1 MSYPHDIL
9 VDMGVNAPEST
20 FVGRAAE
27 LTELRGALA
36 RVRDGGAETLL
47 LPGDAGGGKTRLIR
61 EFIQGADARV
71 LCGECLELGSDGL
84 PYAPFAAMLR
94 ELVRELGIDAVTGL
108 LPGGPGELARL
119 LPEFG
124 VPPAPAEESRARLY
138 EQLLV
143 LFERVAAERPL
154 VLIVEDAHWAERST
168 RDLILFLT
176 RNLTTGHML
185 FVLSYRSDEL
195 HRTHPLRPL
204 LAGLGR
210 DRRTTRLELPALN
223 RAEVA
228 EMAASLLGHEVTP
241 AFVDELYDRSA
252 GNPLFVEALVECGGS
267 CDSELP
273 ESLRDLVLTQITR
286 LPEATQEVLRT
297 VAASPDSIGHA
308 LLVRVSTLDERGL
321 LDALR
326 PAVAANVLVAGDDG
340 YAFRHALI
348 REAVHDE
355 ALPGEHARL
364 HKRFAEAIEADP
376 GLVPAPRVAVE
387 LAHHWHNARERD
399 KALVAAW
406 RAADRGREHLAYA
419 EQLRMLER
427 VIDLWDLVPN
437 AEELIGADHVRP
449 LELAAEAARASGE
462 FGRAAAF
469 AAAALRQ
476 IDVTA
481 ERERAVLLLELRAR
495 SSVHEWSD
503 KWLDDLRRAVS
514 LMDDSVTPAAR
525 AGVLATFA
533 QYLWLQPS
541 DDEEADSYAREALRL
556 ARMAGDP
563 ASEAHA
569 LITAAGVP
577 GAPGDPARTLV
588 ATRENIERAR
598 DLARRAH
605 RHDILLRASTN
616 ESHILEG
623 EGEHALAVEVARAGI
638 ELAAEM
644 GLARSEGTFLTLNLA
659 EPLISL
665 GRWDEADQ
673 VLDAAL
679 ALVPPPDHRSALLTM
694 KGALAVQRG
703 DPATARE
710 ASRICRA
717 IRGDRYFRAQERL
730 PQVLLHLAL
739 ALAVGA
745 PRPALDEVLRTL
757 SDVRSAHSPRYSWPL
772 VCLAAD
778 AIHALNSTA
787 AAGGAAADEPPGRA
801 AYADLA
807 AIVARLAVRSPLQ
820 HAYELTW
827 HAQSLMIEGADHA
840 AIDAAEAAR
849 KAWAELDR
857 PFEAAEAL
865 ARTVDVALRA
875 GERETAERRLRE
887 AVPIADRLGAR
898 PLRRRLEELAQRGRL
913 TITGEPAEEAPTT
926 GLGLTR
932 RERDVLSLVA
942 AGRSNRQIAA
952 ELFISAK
959 TASVHVSNILGK
971 LGVANRGEAAAIAHR
986 HHLFD

>member
-1 MSYPHDIL
+1 
-9 VDMGVNAPEST
+9 MGMVADAPEST
-20 FVGRAAE
+20 FVGRTAE
-27 LTELRGALA
+27 LAELRGALA
-36 RVRDGGAETLL
+36 RVRDAGAETFLL
-47 LPGDAGGGKTRLIR
+47 AGEAGGGKTRLIR
-61 EFIQGADARV
+61 EFTQGADARV
-71 LCGECLELGSDGL
+71 LRGECLELGSDGL

-94 ELVRELGIDAVTGL
+94 ELTRELGADAVTAL

-124 VPPAPAEESRARLY
+124 VPPASSDESRARLY

-176 RNLTTGHML
+176 RNLTTGHVL
-185 FVLSYRSDEL
+185 LVLSYRSDEL

-204 LAGLGR
+204 LAGLSR
-210 DRRTTRLELPALN
+210 DRRTTRLELPALD

-228 EMAASLLGHEVTP
+228 EMAASRLGREVVP
-241 AFVDELYDRSA
+241 AYVDDLYERSA
-252 GNPLFVEALVECGGS
+252 GNALFVESLVDCDDAA
-267 CDSELP
+267 DSELP

-297 VAASPDSIGHA
+297 AAGSPGPIGHP
-308 LLVRVSTLDERGL
+308 LLARVSTLDETSL

-348 REAVHDE
+348 REAVHE
-355 ALPGEHARL
+355 EELPGEHSRL
-364 HKRFAEAIEADP
+364 HKRFAEAIEAEP

-406 RAADRGREHLAYA
+406 RAAEHARERLAYA
-419 EQLRMLER
+419 EQQRMLER
-427 VIDLWDLVPN
+427 VIELWDLVPD
-437 AEELIGADHVRP
+437 AAELIGADHVRP
-449 LELAAEAARASGE
+449 LELAAEAARASAE
-462 FGRAAAF
+462 FGRSVAF
-469 AAAALRQ
+469 ATAALRR
-476 IDVTA
+476 IDAEA
-481 ERERAVLLLELRAR
+481 ERERAVLLLDLRAR

-503 KWLDDLRRAVS
+503 QWLDDLRRAVA
-514 LMDDSVTPAAR
+514 LMDDSVTPATR
-525 AGVLATFA
+525 AVALTTFA

-541 DDEEADSYAREALRL
+541 DDDEANAHAKEALRL
-556 ARMAGDP
+556 ARLAGDP
-563 ASEAHA
+563 ASEANA
-569 LITAAGVP
+569 LITGAGVP
-577 GAPGDPARTLV
+577 GEPGDPERTPA
-588 ATRENIERAR
+588 ATRANFERAR
-598 DLARRAH
+598 ELAHGVGRY
-605 RHDILLRASTN
+605 DILLRASTN

-638 ELAAEM
+638 DLAPEL
-644 GLARSEGTFLTLNLA
+644 GLARSQGTFLTLNLA

-694 KGALAVQRG
+694 KGGLAARRG
-703 DPATARE
+703 DLPTARE
-710 ASRICRA
+710 AARICRA

-739 ALAVGA
+739 ARAEGA
-745 PRPALDEVLRTL
+745 PRPALDEALRTL
-757 SDVRSAHSPRYSWPL
+757 SDERSARSPRYSWPL

-778 AIHALNSTA
+778 AIHELNDAA
-787 AAGGAAADEPPGRA
+787 AAGEVAGEAAGGDPPGRA

-807 AIVARLAVRSPLQ
+807 AIAARLAVRGPLQ

-827 HAQSLMIEGADHA
+827 HAQSLIIEGADHA
-840 AIDAAEAAR
+840 AIEAGEAAR
-849 KAWAELDR
+849 KAWTELHS
-857 PFEAAEAL
+857 PFETAEVL
-865 ARTVDVALRA
+865 ARMVDVALRA
-875 GERETAERRLRE
+875 GERETAARWLRE

-898 PLRRRLEELAQRGRL
+898 PLRRRLDELAQRGRL
-913 TITGEPAEEAPTT
+913 PVTGAERAAEVPSSDF
-926 GLGLTR
+926 GLTK

-952 ELFISAK
+952 DLFISAK

-971 LGVANRGEAAAIAHR
+971 LGAANRGEAAAIAHR
-986 HHLFD
+986 NHLFD